1 MMFDDLFD
9 LVDVVCD
16 AKFTDSCER
25 RWGPAAHDI
34 GTFTFTFGDPLTCG
48 ETHSS
53 GLTTINDGWSAMIN
67 YATPMKP
74 TKCVLSPPATI
85 LFWPDKTKT
94 VVKCQNG
101 DPWDPEK
108 GIALAMLKKYFGNTG
123 KYNDIIRDLIP
134 NEK

>member
-16 AKFTDSCER
+16 ARFTDSSVR
-25 RWGPAAHDI
+25 KW
-34 GTFTFTFGDPLTCG
+34 TTNTFTFGDPLTCG

-53 GLTTINDGWSAMIN
+53 GLTIINDGWSAMIN
-67 YATPMKP
+67 YDTPMKP
-74 TKCVLSPPATI
+74 TKCVLNPPATI